1 MQMGL
6 NHFQVIHICFETLE
20 ASEAA
25 PHPVSCLD
33 RTWIV
38 PISGYALNSTTSDCS
53 ENSQAVL
60 ERKQPLKARES
71 TLVLSCFVSRSV
83 WWDLPSEK

>member
-6 NHFQVIHICFETLE
+6 NRFQVIHICFETLE

-53 ENSQAVL
+53 ENSQAVP
-60 ERKQPLKARES
+60 ERKQPPQSQGEHPSASLLCVQIS
-71 TLVLSCFVSRSV
+71 LVE
-83 WWDLPSEK
+83 PP